1 MSEPRLDLVIA
12 VHTPERPVERA
23 VLSVLQSAGPRA
35 HDVRVTVVCH
45 GIDTALIAA
54 RLPAELLAQVRLL
67 HLVDGVPSPAGPLNA
82 GVAAA
87 SADYVAVMGSDD
99 FFEPR
104 AVRAYLDRV
113 DRDRPDVLL
122 VPLRPQGGEVLRNP
136 LPRLGRRRRLDPVRD
151 RLLYRSAPLALIR
164 RELLQSIPGP
174 FLERMPTGED
184 LELGVRLW
192 TSGVRIDL
200 GADLPAYVI
209 GEDAGDR
216 VSTAPRPLSV
226 VLAPIDLLLERPW
239 VAALNEPVRRSLG
252 IKLLRIHVLGAL
264 RARRDVDLASEP
276 DARMLVSVA
285 RGCAALAPGVLA
297 PFARAERRVLEAL
310 IAQPEHEAQSS
321 LERALG
327 ELTRAEGAAWRDR
340 TLPASIARCLDREST
355 LTRFLLYRLDRWRR
369 S

>member
-1 MSEPRLDLVIA
+1 MSAPRLELVIA
-12 VHTPERPVERA
+12 VHTLERPVERA
-23 VLSVLQSAGPRA
+23 VRSAFESAGDRA
-35 HDVRVTVVCH
+35 NDVRVTVVCH
-45 GIDTALIAA
+45 GIDPGLIAG
-54 RLPAELLAQVRLL
+54 RLSSELRAHVRLL
-67 HLVDGVPSPAGPLNA
+67 HVVDGVPSPAGPLNA

-87 SADYVAVMGSDD
+87 SAAYVAVMGSDD
-99 FFEPR
+99 FFEPD
-104 AVRAYLDRV
+104 ALLAYLDRV

-122 VPLRPQGGEVLRNP
+122 IPLRLQGGEVLRNP
-136 LPRLGRRRRLDPVRD
+136 LPRLWRRRRLDPVRD

-174 FLERMPTGED
+174 FLERTPTGED

-192 TSGVRIDL
+192 TGGARIDL

-209 GEDAGDR
+209 GDDAGDR

-226 VLAPIDLLLERPW
+226 VLAPIALLLERHW
-239 VAALNEPVRRSLG
+239 VAALPEPVRRSLG

-264 RARRDVDLASEP
+264 RACRAVDPASEP
-276 DARMLVSVA
+276 DARMLVSLA
-285 RGCAALAPGVLA
+285 RACAALSPGVLA

-310 IAQPEHEAQSS
+310 IAHPEHEAASS
-321 LERALG
+321 LERALV
-327 ELTRAEGAAWRDR
+327 ELARAEGAGWRDR
-340 TLPASIARCLDREST
+340 TLPVSLARCLDREST